1 MSKNLKP
8 AGKLKTASERVY
20 EEIKNQ
26 ILSGRLKQGQR
37 LVERDLAKEMQV
49 SRTPVREALM
59 QLEQERLVTTS
70 KFKGVTVARMN
81 SREARDLFQVRAVL
95 EGLAAREAALHRSG
109 EDLERLRRCVED
121 AKRAREEG
129 MLADVI
135 KYNADFHLTIALSSG
150 NRRLYGLL
158 TQLQDHIGLL
168 RVASLLKP
176 NRLLENEEEHEDIY
190 RAVEKGYPDVA
201 EIMMKQHIW
210 LVIKSIEDEQGDYDK
225 DDIDERMRGFGV
237 IPVLRSD
244 FKG

>member
-1 MSKNLKP
+1 MKKIMSKKP
-8 AGKLKTASERVY
+8 GLKTVSERVY

-37 LVERDLAKEMQV
+37 LVERDLAGEMQV

-81 SREARDLFQVRAVL
+81 FREARELFQVRMVL

-109 EDLERLRRCVED
+109 EDLESLRRCVED
-121 AKRAREEG
+121 VKRAREEG
-129 MLADVI
+129 RLADVI
-135 KYNADFHLTIALSSG
+135 KYNSDFHLTIALSSG

-176 NRLLENEEEHEDIY
+176 NRPLENEEEHEDIY
-190 RAVEKGYPDVA
+190 RAIEKGYPDVA

-210 LVIKSIEDEQGDYDK
+210 LVIKSIEDEEGDCDGN
-225 DDIDERMRGFGV
+225 DFDEHGV
-237 IPVLRSD
+237 
-244 FKG
+244 